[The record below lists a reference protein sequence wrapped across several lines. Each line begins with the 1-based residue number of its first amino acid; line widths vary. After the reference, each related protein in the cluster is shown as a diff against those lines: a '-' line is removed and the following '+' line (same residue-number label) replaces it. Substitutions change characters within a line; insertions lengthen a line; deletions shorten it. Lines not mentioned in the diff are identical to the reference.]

1 MTFPAAATSPRLAW
15 LARSPLALAG
25 AALLASFVLYGSALP
40 FGFTFDDAD
49 MVASNPLLAEP
60 DLVRIFRS
68 PIMPP
73 QQGVPNDLYRPLG
86 VASLALDH
94 RIGGGATWAYRLS
107 NAVLHALA
115 SLLVIGVARGWGAS
129 RATALCAAV
138 IFLVHPI
145 HSEAVLQIKGRFE
158 LLAAAL
164 GLGAIVAATRLRQR
178 RMRAAIPLALWI
190 GAMLSKESA
199 LGLALL
205 APLLVATSGWSA
217 RGESSDRPARRTGAV
232 VAVLGLCAAAVAAV
246 LALRLNALGTLARP
260 AAVHLLDNPLA
271 HVGAAERLWTSL
283 DLVWRY
289 ARLMAFPIRLSADY
303 SYAAIEPRAFPAG
316 TGAWLGLAIVV
327 VTVVWFARAWRA
339 RDRFTVA
346 SLALIAG
353 PYAVVSNALLPIG
366 TIFGERLVYLP
377 STGVCL
383 LAARAIVELARR
395 PPRSASDA
403 RSVAALAGL
412 VLVLLA
418 VRTSI
423 RVPDWSNN
431 LRLFEAALDVN
442 PRSAKMLAWVG
453 RGHLERNDLEAAIP
467 LLRRAS
473 ELVPHWIDPRVHLA
487 RALIFLDRIDDAE
500 RELDV
505 AAADAPPGEPWIP
518 YHRGLI
524 ALRRE
529 RFADAA
535 SQFALADRPP
545 WAAAARFNLGYAQLR
560 AGAPLDAAQ
569 TYVDAVRRFPEDRR
583 LDREL
588 PRLREALAAIETS
601 AAVEAGCG
609 AAPTWARA
617 WLATLDAPGLLSDRL
632 ARGAPPPRP
641 PCESRP
647 VPP

>member
-1 MTFPAAATSPRLAW
+1 MTRPAAAASLRCES
-15 LARSPLALAG
+15 LARSPLALVG
-25 AALLASFVLYGSALP
+25 AALLATFLLYGSALP
-40 FGFTFDDAD
+40 FGFTFDDAE
-49 MVASNPLLAEP
+49 MVATNPLLAEP
-60 DLVRIFRS
+60 DLVRIFGS
-68 PIMPP
+68 PILPP
-73 QQGVPNDLYRPLG
+73 QQGVPNDLYRPVG

-94 RIGGGATWAYRLS
+94 RLGGGSTWAYRLS

-115 SLLVIGVARGWGAS
+115 SLLVIGVARAWGAS
-129 RATALCAAV
+129 RATALLASAV
-138 IFLVHPI
+138 FLVHPI

-158 LLAAAL
+158 LLAAVL
-164 GLGAIVAATRLRQR
+164 GLGAIVAGGCLRHGPAR
-178 RMRAAIPLALWI
+178 VAIPLALWI

-205 APLLVATSGWSA
+205 APVLVGTGGW
-217 RGESSDRPARRTGAV
+217 GVRTGSDERRRGRTA
-232 VAVLGLCAAAVAAV
+232 AVLGVLALCAAAVGAV

-260 AAVHLLDNPLA
+260 AAVHVLDNPLA

-303 SYAAIEPRAFPAG
+303 SYATIEPRAFPAG
-316 TGAWLGLAIVV
+316 AGSWFALAIALA
-327 VTVVWFARAWRA
+327 TLVWLARAWRA

-346 SLALIAG
+346 ALTLIAG
-353 PYAVVSNALLPIG
+353 PYSVVSNALLPIG
-366 TIFGERLVYLP
+366 TILGERLVYLP
-377 STGVCL
+377 SAGVCL
-383 LAARAIVELARR
+383 LAARAVVALARR
-395 PPRSASDA
+395 TQRNATAA
-403 RSVAALAGL
+403 RSVAALAGV
-412 VLVLLA
+412 VLVFLA

-453 RGHLERNDLEAAIP
+453 RAHLERNDLEAAV
-467 LLRRAS
+467 LLLTRAT
-473 ELVPHWIDPRVHLA
+473 ELVPNWIDPRVHLA
-487 RALIFLDRIDDAE
+487 RALIFLDRIGDAE

-505 AAADAPPGEPWIP
+505 ASADAPPGEPWIP

-535 SQFALADRPP
+535 
-545 WAAAARFNLGYAQLR
+545 
-560 AGAPLDAAQ
+560 Q
-569 TYVDAVRRFPEDRR
+569 TYVDAIRRFPEDRR

-588 PRLREALAAIETS
+588 PRLREALGAIESS

-609 AAPTWARA
+609 GAPSWANA

-641 PCESRP
+641 SCESRP
-647 VPP
+647 APP